1 MKSMF
6 KQVGD
11 FHTEILGLEH
21 PEIPTFNRPE
31 WIIERTRFM
40 MEEVQEFTSAA
51 ITGDMVEAA
60 DGLADVVYV
69 ALGTAWM
76 MGIPFEK
83 IFSHVHNCNMKKQR
97 GVTVRGNA
105 IDAIKPPGWVRP
117 NEGIAKILEDDL
129 DQI

>member
-11 FHTEILGLEH
+11 FHAEILELDS
-21 PEIPTFNRPE
+21 PLIPTLNSPE

-40 MEEVQEFTSAA
+40 LEEVQEFTGAA
-51 ITGDMVEAA
+51 MQGDMVEAA

-76 MGIPFEK
+76 MGIPFDK
-83 IFSHVHNCNMKKQR
+83 IFNHVHNCNMKKIR
-97 GVTVRGNA
+97 GTTSRGNA
-105 IDAIKPPGWVRP
+105 VDAQKPPGWVSP
-117 NEGIAKILEDDL
+117 NQGIAKILEDDL
-129 DQI
+129 DEA